1 MSNLKEVVVIDGVR
15 TPFLKSNGDFSDL
28 ASHDL
33 GRLAVQGLLKKT
45 GIDRDI
51 IEQVVMGTVI
61 ADPKAPN
68 LAREVLL
75 GNSISMKA
83 SAYTVSMAC
92 ISSNIAV
99 GVTADQMKLGK
110 YKIAISGGA
119 EILSDFPIRHSKNV
133 RQALIRLQ
141 KARGPQDYL
150 KEMKNLSVKD
160 LIPDVPTVTEFSTGM
175 SMGQS
180 CERLANRIG
189 VTRQEAD
196 EFSLRSHLNAAKA
209 WTNGDYDD
217 EVLPI
222 SLPPF
227 SKTIQKDDGP
237 RGDSTLEMMG
247 KLKPSFD
254 KKLGQITAGNSSF
267 LTDGGSAILLMEKN
281 KAIELKLK
289 PKAIIVDYVTRG
301 TDPMDDLLLGP
312 AFVITQL
319 LKEHQLKVND
329 IGVWEIHEAFASQMV
344 ANLKVMSSKKL
355 AKEILDEDAIGDI
368 PADQLNIY
376 GGSLALGHPFG
387 ATGARLVMTAAKRLI
402 KEKARYAIV
411 SGCAAGGHGL
421 AMLLKNPEIN

>member
-1 MSNLKEVVVIDGVR
+1 MNNLKEVAVIDGVR
-15 TPFLKSNGDFSDL
+15 TPFLRSNGAFSDL

-45 GIDRDI
+45 GIDREA

-75 GNSISMKA
+75 GNSIPEKA
-83 SAYTVSMAC
+83 SAYTMSMAC

-99 GVTADQMKLGK
+99 AATFDQIKLGR
-110 YKIAISGGA
+110 YEVAISGGA

-141 KARGPQDYL
+141 KARGFKDYF
-150 KEMKNLSVKD
+150 KEVKKLSIKD
-160 LIPDVPTVTEFSTGM
+160 LTPDIPTVTEFSTGM

-180 CERLANRIG
+180 CERLAKRIG
-189 VTRQEAD
+189 VTREEAD
-196 EFSLRSHLNAAKA
+196 AFSLRSHLNAAKA
-209 WTNGDYDD
+209 WSAGTYNEDVHGIT
-217 EVLPI
+217 LA
-222 SLPPF
+222 PF
-227 SKTIQKDDGP
+227 TKLVEKDDGP
-237 RGDSTLEMMG
+237 RGDSTIESMT

-254 KKLGQITAGNSSF
+254 KKNGQITAGNSSF
-267 LTDGGSAILLMEKN
+267 LTDGGSAVLIMEKN
-281 KAIELKLK
+281 RAKIMGYK
-289 PKAIIVDYVTRG
+289 PQALIRDYVTRG
-301 TDPMDDLLLGP
+301 TEPMDDLLLGP
-312 AFVITQL
+312 AFVITEI
-319 LKEHQLKVND
+319 LKRHNLTLKD

-344 ANLKVMSSKKL
+344 ANLKVMNSKKL
-355 AKEILDEDAIGDI
+355 SKEILGEEAIGEI
-368 PADQLNIY
+368 PQDKLNIY

-402 KEKARYAIV
+402 KENARYAIV

-421 AMLLKNPEIN
+421 AMLLEHPEMK